1 MQTMRKEGEVEMTE
15 TVILLCI
22 FGIAEVCCIVGLI
35 RIYFREKKVEKET
48 GKKVTYCSPIGDWLC
63 GKRSWME

>member
-1 MQTMRKEGEVEMTE
+1 MNE

-35 RIYFREKKVEKET
+35 VIYFREKKMEK
-48 GKKVTYCSPIGDWLC
+48 KPTYFSAIGNWLC
-63 GKRSWME
+63 GRGRSWMK

>member
-1 MQTMRKEGEVEMTE
+1 MSE
-15 TVILLCI
+15 TVILLCV

-35 RIYFREKKVEKET
+35 IIHFREKKM
-48 GKKVTYCSPIGDWLC
+48 KKKPTYYSAIGNWLC